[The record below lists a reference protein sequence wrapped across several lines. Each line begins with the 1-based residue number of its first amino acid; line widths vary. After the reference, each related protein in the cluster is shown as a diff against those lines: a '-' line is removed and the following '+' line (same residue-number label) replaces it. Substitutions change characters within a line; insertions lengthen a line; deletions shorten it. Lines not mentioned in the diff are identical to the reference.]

1 MTYRI
6 ICSIAVFLLLSV
18 TSSLA
23 SADTS
28 VSWISPADGTT
39 YANPT
44 NVTVNGQAGT
54 TGSVGGAGLDL
65 ALVIDVSGS
74 MGLSVPGGTFS
85 TRMEAAKNAAV
96 ALVNALP
103 QDTTSVSVIAFSS
116 SANTVQTL
124 TGLNPNKA
132 SVLAA
137 INSLSPGG
145 GTVIGSGIDA
155 ATAELTSAR
164 HTIGR
169 TQQMVVLSDGES
181 FGDPAASSANALTQG
196 IDAVHSVGVPG
207 HNVSQMQAIANQGNG
222 VYTSVDDLNDLE
234 SIFDGTGGNLVGLD
248 FVDVVLPDGTI
259 LLDVPTDGLG
269 NFSVNY
275 NLQAGA
281 NVFVANATGT
291 DGTTASDTVT
301 LYVDAANVPEP
312 GTLALLALGV
322 AGLVARRRFS

>member
-18 TSSLA
+18 TSSFA

-39 YANPT
+39 YASPT

-74 MGLSVPGGTFS
+74 MAGSGIT
-85 TRMEAAKNAAV
+85 AAKSAAK

-103 QDTTSVSVIAFSS
+103 QDTTSVAVIAFNS
-116 SANTVQTL
+116 SANTVQML
-124 TGLNPNKA
+124 TALNPNKA
-132 SVLAA
+132 SVISA
-137 INSLSPGG
+137 IDGLFAGG
-145 GTVIGSGIDA
+145 GTDIASGIDA
-155 ATAELTSAR
+155 ATTELTSVR
-164 HTIGR
+164 HTAGR
-169 TQQMVVLSDGES
+169 TQQMVVLSDGFS
-181 FGDPAASSANALTQG
+181 FGGDPGDAAADALAAG

-207 HNVSQMQAIANQGNG
+207 HSQTQMEAIANQGNG
-222 VYTSVDDLNDLE
+222 VYTSVGDLDDLE
-234 SIFDGTGGNLVGLD
+234 SLFDGTGGNLVGLD
-248 FVDVVLPDGTI
+248 FVNVVLPDGTI

-269 NFSVNY
+269 NFSVDY

>member
-39 YANPT
+39 YASPT

-54 TGSVGGAGLDL
+54 SGSVGGAGLDL

-74 MGLSVPGGTFS
+74 MFGSGIAAAQT
-85 TRMEAAKNAAV
+85 AAK

-103 QDTTSVSVIAFSS
+103 QDTTSVAVISFNST
-116 SANTVQTL
+116 ANTVQTL

-132 SVLAA
+132 SVIAA
-137 INSLSPGG
+137 IDSLTAGG
-145 GTVIGSGIDA
+145 STTIGAGIDE
-155 ATAELTSAR
+155 ATAELTSVR

-169 TQQMVVLSDGES
+169 TQQMVVLSDGVS
-181 FGDPAASSANALTQG
+181 SGDPGAAAASALLAG

-207 HNVSQMQAIANQGNG
+207 HNVTQMQDIANEGNG
-222 VYTSVDDLNDLE
+222 VYTSVGDLDDLE
-234 SIFDGTGGNLVGLD
+234 SLFDGTGGNLVGLD